1 MRILVLVHLSKVW
14 HASKRA
20 GVNTMVDTSR
30 KVPTKRPETL
40 KIETE
45 DSKKPVTGAKSRVD
59 RGANEAAHKA
69 AKREQEFDRNQ
80 NTISK

>member
-1 MRILVLVHLSKVW
+1 MHLRGECTASKV
-14 HASKRA
+14 
-20 GVNTMVDTSR
+20 VEVITQMVDMSP

-45 DSKKPVTGAKSRVD
+45 ETKKPVTGAKSRVE

-80 NTISK
+80 TTISK